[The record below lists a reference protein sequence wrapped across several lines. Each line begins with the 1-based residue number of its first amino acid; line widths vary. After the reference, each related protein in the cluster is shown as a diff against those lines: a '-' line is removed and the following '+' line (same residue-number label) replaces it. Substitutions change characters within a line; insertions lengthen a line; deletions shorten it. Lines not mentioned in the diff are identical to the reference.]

1 MRAPS
6 CCVSRNAFLVVASLE
21 CAGHPPLLGPQ
32 RLTRRLRACTR
43 AHAGKQLQK
52 ANPKNK
58 PEDAPLRG
66 DTAVVLGTG
75 GAARA
80 LAFGAAERGALVVV
94 IGRSFSKAAPIAAA
108 LKKSEGVA
116 SVAASYAKLEDGV
129 TVPEIDVII
138 NTTPLGMVGE
148 NEDKMAVS
156 RELLEMVRFAQLGC
170 TLVCL
175 H

>member
-1 MRAPS
+1 M
-6 CCVSRNAFLVVASLE
+6 
-21 CAGHPPLLGPQ
+21 
-32 RLTRRLRACTR
+32 
-43 AHAGKQLQK
+43 
-52 ANPKNK
+52 
-58 PEDAPLRG
+58 
-66 DTAVVLGTG
+66 VLGTG